1 MPFTFLRWL
10 SCGALS
16 LVFVVVYG
24 QPTPAVGRRI
34 DSIFS
39 TWDKTNTPGC
49 ALAIVKDG
57 KIIYERGYGMS
68 NLEYNIAITPSS
80 RFHVAS
86 ISKQF
91 TAAAIQQ
98 LALQGRLSL
107 DDDIRKY
114 LPEVPDLGHTITI
127 ANLIHHTSGLRDQW
141 DLQRF
146 AGWRDDDVI
155 TEQDVMDMVKRQREL
170 NFVPGTEYVYCNTG
184 YTLLGVIVKRVTGV
198 SLREYADSV
207 FFKPLGMSS
216 TVFHSDH
223 TEIVVNR
230 TSAYDRQ
237 ENGRWAISIPVFD
250 NYGATSLF
258 TTVEDLAKWDENFY
272 TARVGGEAF
281 IHAML
286 KPGMFNSGK
295 PQSYASG
302 LALGLYKGYNTVEH
316 SGADAGYRANILRF
330 PEQHFS
336 VIVLANLAN
345 INTGALCRRVADLFL
360 PDRFAGMK
368 GAGAA
373 GPRVGGSGVPG
384 ADTAAVKRWAGD
396 YYSPVIKSWTTIE
409 YRDGKLFD
417 GPDLAQ
423 RNDSV
428 FVNGGGGIYFFSGG
442 GGHMKLRYQSMGA
455 ADRVFEQVQ
464 KVAPSAAA
472 LAEYAGTY
480 YSAELDA
487 EFAVSV
493 RDSGL
498 AVKPP
503 RIEEAVLQPYIKDAF
518 NGPFLMEFDRDKRGK
533 IVGFRLSTG
542 RVRNLKFVVEK

>member
-1 MPFTFLRWL
+1 V
-10 SCGALS
+10 A
-16 LVFVVVYG
+16 
-24 QPTPAVGRRI
+24 RRI

-39 TWDKTNTPGC
+39 RWDKTNTPGC
-49 ALAIVKDG
+49 ALAVLKDG
-57 KIIYERGYGMS
+57 KIVYERGYGMS

-91 TAAAIQQ
+91 TAAAIQH
-98 LALQGRLSL
+98 LALEGKLSL

-127 ANLIHHTSGLRDQW
+127 AHLIHHTSGLRDQW

-155 TEQDVMDMVKRQREL
+155 TEQDVLDMVKRQRAL
-170 NFVPGTEYVYCNTG
+170 NFVPGSEYVYCNTG

-198 SLREYADSV
+198 SLRDYADSV

-230 TSAYDRQ
+230 TSAYERRDD
-237 ENGRWAISIPVFD
+237 GRWAISIPVFD

-286 KPGMFNSGK
+286 MPGIFNNGK

-330 PEQHFS
+330 PGLHFS

-345 INTGALCRRVADLFL
+345 INTGELSRRVADLFL
-360 PDRFAGMK
+360 PSRFA
-368 GAGAA
+368 
-373 GPRVGGSGVPG
+373 RVGGSEVGGTGVG
-384 ADTAAVKRWAGD
+384 VAGVADNTAVRWAGD
-396 YYSPVIKSWTTIE
+396 YFNPVTKYWTTIE

-417 GPDLAQ
+417 GPDLAR

-428 FVNGGGGIYFFSGG
+428 FVNGNGGVYIFSGLG
-442 GGHMKLRYQSMGA
+442 GQVKLRYRTVGSEE
-455 ADRVFEQVQ
+455 RVFDRVQ
-464 KVAPSAAA
+464 KVTPSPAA

-480 YSAELDA
+480 HSAELDA
-487 EFAVSV
+487 EFSVSV
-493 RDSGL
+493 KDSGL
-498 AVKPP
+498 SVKPP
-503 RIEEAVLQPYIKDAF
+503 RVEAADVHPYIKDVF
-518 NGPFLMEFDRDKRGK
+518 SGPFLMEFDRDKRGR

-542 RVRNLKFVVEK
+542 RVRNLNFVVEK